1 MKELKMCNGDIM
13 CVEKIELTGRLG
25 DGYDIWY
32 LNEETGEIHH
42 NLSFEKDLP
51 EVEELINVMK
61 KLKYKYGETDIFIT
75 LSKNV

>member
-1 MKELKMCNGDIM
+1 MKELKMCNGQVIP
-13 CVEKIELTGRLG
+13 VGKIELTGRLG

-32 LNEETGEIHH
+32 LDEKTGEIHH
-42 NLSFEKDLP
+42 NLSCENDLP

-61 KLKYKYGETDIFIT
+61 KLKYRYGETDIFIT

>member
-1 MKELKMCNGDIM
+1 MKELKMCNGDII

-32 LNEETGEIHH
+32 LDRETSKAHH

-61 KLKYKYGETDIFIT
+61 KLKYRYGETDIFIT